1 MHGYY
6 VYLNFEFPFVHK
18 WSTENGLECFLI
30 GWTILYYIK
39 QRDQI
44 ERFLKLLGIFLFLK

>member
-30 GWTILYYIK
+30 GWTILYYVK